1 MAHEHPAIAGV
12 LVSLVILFFLQPHKN
27 KYYQQKS
34 SSASNEDGRRL
45 GANTTTTTTP
55 CTTTTTINLW
65 SGATLTWC
73 ISSKRR
79 RLDGH
84 VAATTTNDLSFTLV
98 TETTPAW
105 FGVGFNDGTGNNMIG
120 PPSTNAVIMEL
131 DKSGAPTMGRLLLDN
146 MPPTSLDLIPL
157 ANEAKASV
165 TKVGEKTTMK
175 FDIVDGKLGVYSL
188 PGPKGTK
195 HTIIWAYGVV
205 GGRRLDGHTS
215 GISYHTSSRRK
226 FKTGVEFL
234 DTKTTTIQV
243 GKDGADDE
251 EFVMPYYEMHGGSLA
266 TIWSL
271 TTLLGGC
278 IARYGRSY
286 SWWIDAHQFLQTVA
300 TVLSL
305 PLTVL
310 SYLVCSFSNRSFEI
324 KSFCTHFSD
333 SFLLLHTSLTH
344 FSFFLFFSLFLF
356 LRRARVVKPPTLTT
370 PASTDCLASSLLPL
384 PPPKVRWEHLPTHP
398 SSISAV
404 FVATLTVSCSQHVPF
419 IGQ

>member
-1 MAHEHPAIAGV
+1 
-12 LVSLVILFFLQPHKN
+12 
-27 KYYQQKS
+27 
-34 SSASNEDGRRL
+34 
-45 GANTTTTTTP
+45 
-55 CTTTTTINLW
+55 
-65 SGATLTWC
+65 
-73 ISSKRR
+73 
-79 RLDGH
+79 
-84 VAATTTNDLSFTLV
+84 
-98 TETTPAW
+98 
-105 FGVGFNDGTGNNMIG
+105 
-120 PPSTNAVIMEL
+120 
-131 DKSGAPTMGRLLLDN
+131 MGRLLLDN
-146 MPPTSLDLIPL
+146 MPPTSLDLIPF

-310 SYLVCSFSNRSFEI
+310 SYLVRSFSNRSFEI
-324 KSFCTHFSD
+324 KSFFSRTV
-333 SFLLLHTSLTH
+333 HTSLTH
-344 FSFFLFFSLFLF
+344 FFSYTFLLLFLF
-356 LRRARVVKPPTLTT
+356 RARVVKPPTPTT